1 MRRDWSLVLEKR
13 RRAAASPCPVC
24 GGGFGC
30 LQAAHTIGRARDRD
44 GVVQP
49 DEIVFLCEPCHRE
62 YDAHRLD
69 IWGVLSPQERQAA
82 VLAAGGAGHAL
93 RRLSAPLWRSARP
106 SDVRTIDERLRELM
120 QHEHRPSA

>member
-13 RRAAASPCPVC
+13 RRAAASACPVC

-30 LQAAHTIGRARDRD
+30 LQAAHIIGRARDRD

-49 DEIVFLCEPCHRE
+49 DEVIFLCEPCHLA

-82 VLAAGGAGHAL
+82 VRAAGSPGGAL
-93 RRLSAPLWRSARP
+93 RRLSAPLWRQGDRAA
-106 SDVRTIDERLRELM
+106 VRLLDERLKELI
-120 QHEHRPSA
+120 EDDGI